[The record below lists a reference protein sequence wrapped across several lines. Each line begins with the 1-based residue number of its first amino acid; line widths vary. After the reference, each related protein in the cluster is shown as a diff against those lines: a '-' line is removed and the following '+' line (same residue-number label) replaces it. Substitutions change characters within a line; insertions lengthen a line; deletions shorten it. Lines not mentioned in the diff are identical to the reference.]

1 MASRHK
7 EAPPLSRS
15 EASMRTQTKFNLSD
29 LRQRVL
35 DGRPSGVA
43 CTERLAELDLAP
55 FDPDE
60 PSWEDELRLG
70 ALLLVEGELEE
81 ALELIPASHS
91 LHSLVLAL
99 QGQKVDQGHPL
110 AVALSA
116 PHPPKDIPEHWHRAG
131 SFFESL
137 SILCCLRVYWDWV
150 QWAPGPLEAQVQQK
164 LAEGK
169 AWLDKLSLEFPVLL
183 PRIHFE
189 KAQYLAY
196 CDKVDQCTAHIQK
209 LLSWPLVRQQLS
221 VVQQAR
227 ELLGHLHDPQY
238 NLSLLPPRPDNERL
252 GQWQRFRSALAHAP
266 DLLDPEQVSN
276 LKQLREQTL
285 VLLSQVFG
293 SHQLFWLE
301 QEDGHWQCPCYRGPA
316 GFRFWSDTLIQ
327 RAAAQK
333 SGFIYQRQTEE
344 TQRSIILSEA
354 RSVMICPVGELDD
367 KASYPY
373 LYLSHQGLDGNY
385 SVEDLELLEFLVDLV
400 SHQYQRVR
408 EKSELEEKLW
418 FRAQSQREF
427 LDQHQS
433 SGLAAAWLDETGRW
447 QSYNERFVKL
457 IGYTPELQTS
467 CSDLFGLDPVAW
479 LDFWEL
485 RETAQQQLL
494 RASGPQ
500 QQLRLYRCRFNP
512 QSGDPWHF
520 LVIEDASEQEF
531 GPEILMMLEQDRH
544 RLAADLHDGPAQTL
558 AAMQLRPADLSPEE
572 SRAVEQM
579 VAETLEVLTW
589 FRSPMEDGIPFD
601 RAIRAMFQQMLPEVS
616 VKFEFGADYGWSPG
630 TVAVYRSLQDLGE
643 HLSSQF
649 LGSYLQVRIQTVA
662 GIRDSW
668 LVCEL
673 ESRIEEALDSAVLLH
688 IQDRLNLVQGVFE
701 TLPTTENGLE
711 GWRLK
716 VPFGSTM
723 SV

>member
-1 MASRHK
+1 M
-7 EAPPLSRS
+7 L
-15 EASMRTQTKFNLSD
+15 TQSKINLSD
-29 LRQRVL
+29 LKRRVL

-70 ALLLVEGELEE
+70 ALLLLEGELDE

-91 LHSLVLAL
+91 LHSLVRAF
-99 QGQKVDQGHPL
+99 QGQKVEVGHPL

-116 PHPPKDIPEHWHRAG
+116 PHPPKDIPEHWHRPG

-169 AWLDKLSLEFPVLL
+169 AWLDKLSLDFPVLL
-183 PRIHFE
+183 PRIYFE
-189 KAQYLAY
+189 KSQYLAY
-196 CDKVDQCTAHIQK
+196 RDQVGECTAHIQK
-209 LLSWPLVRQQLS
+209 LLSLPLVRQQLS

-227 ELLGHLHDPQY
+227 ELLGHLDDPQY
-238 NLSLLPPRPDNERL
+238 NLSLLPPRPDGERL

-266 DLLDPEQVSN
+266 DLLDPEQVSS

-293 SHQLFWLE
+293 SHQIFWLE

-354 RSVMICPVGELDD
+354 RSVMICSVDEHGD
-367 KASYPY
+367 KAPY
-373 LYLSHQGLDGNY
+373 LYLSHHGLDGNY
-385 SVEDLELLEFLVDLV
+385 SAEDLELLEFLVDLV

-418 FRAQSQREF
+418 FRAQSQREY

-485 RETAQQQLL
+485 RETGQRQLL

-500 QQLRLYRCRFNP
+500 QQLRVYHCRFEK
-512 QSGDPWHF
+512 QKVDPWHF
-520 LVIEDASEQEF
+520 LVIEDAQNEI

-558 AAMQLRPADLSPEE
+558 AAMRLRLGDLTPEE
-572 SRAVEQM
+572 GRAVEQM

-601 RAIRAMFQQMLPEVS
+601 RAVRAVFQQLLPEVS
-616 VKFEFGADYGWSPG
+616 VKFEFDVDYGWSPA
-630 TVAVYRSLQDLGE
+630 TVALYRCLQDLGE

-649 LGSYLQVRIQTVA
+649 LGSFLQVRIQTVD

-673 ESRIEEALDSAVLLH
+673 ESRMEEGLDSAVLQH
-688 IQDRLNLVQGVFE
+688 IQDRLSLVQGVFE
-701 TLPTTENGLE
+701 TLPIAEDGLA

-716 VPFGSTM
+716 VLVGSTM
-723 SV
+723 AV